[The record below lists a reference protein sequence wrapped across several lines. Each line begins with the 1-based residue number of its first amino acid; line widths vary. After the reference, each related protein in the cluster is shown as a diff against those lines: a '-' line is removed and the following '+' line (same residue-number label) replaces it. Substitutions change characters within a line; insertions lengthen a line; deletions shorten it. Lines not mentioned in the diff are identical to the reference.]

1 MRQAIL
7 LSACLLLP
15 GTLAAQA
22 QQPLVGSWAVT
33 VPAGMRMEHGVAT
46 PMQATGALTVRVE
59 GDSLIGTLKM
69 EPFED
74 APDRPADRLTAKFA
88 AGAVVFISR
97 SVANN
102 GQGETATLVST
113 YSLEATGDT
122 LKGTL
127 TRALEGYV
135 TAAGDRPQPIS
146 GKRVK

>member
-1 MRQAIL
+1 
-7 LSACLLLP
+7 
-15 GTLAAQA
+15 
-22 QQPLVGSWAVT
+22 
-33 VPAGMRMEHGVAT
+33 
-46 PMQATGALTVRVE
+46 MQATGALTVRVE